1 MEFWGWE
8 IGGGGG
14 NTRDRKDWNFL
25 QVQLEDYGER
35 WQPVGGWENYSQRM
49 QRSPIWLTH
58 TGESRE
64 KNAGRRGWPRYRE
77 LSQTKA
83 LHVIW

>member
-1 MEFWGWE
+1 MEFCGWE

-49 QRSPIWLTH
+49 QRSPIWLTNLIDKCWKEGVAKIQRAL
-58 TGESRE
+58 TLR
-64 KNAGRRGWPRYRE
+64 PR
-77 LSQTKA
+77 LFM
-83 LHVIW
+83 

>member
-1 MEFWGWE
+1 MEFCGWE

-35 WQPVGGWENYSQRM
+35 WQPVG
-49 QRSPIWLTH
+49 
-58 TGESRE
+58 
-64 KNAGRRGWPRYRE
+64 AGRTTVRE
-77 LSQTKA
+77 CRDL
-83 LHVIW
+83 LFG